1 MAYAFYLNIPTNEID
16 EFVENHEQNSLF
28 QCSKWAQV
36 KNNWEHFFTGVKDGD
51 KIVGTALVLKRNMPL
66 GKSLFYIPRGPV
78 MDYHNQE
85 LVSFFIENL
94 VSLAKKHH
102 AISLRFDPNVYSKK
116 YAYETK
122 DDNHDREN
130 EDIVS
135 YLTSIGT
142 KHNGYTINIE
152 EATQPR
158 FNASTHSCD
167 YLTKLDK
174 KVRQSIKTAEKKGA
188 EFYEGHEYI
197 HEFAQAM
204 KYTEERKG
212 VALRNESYFQR
223 MADIYGDQC
232 IIMVAKLNFDKQIKK
247 LEMEIQQAE
256 KEMLETPY
264 QKQKNQYQLKITNAT
279 KELEKLKEEKQK
291 EGKEEII
298 LSGKLAIF
306 NKNRME
312 FVYAGNNAE
321 YLRFRTIYALY
332 AKYFDIAEKMNIDYV
347 SMGGIEGTLDDGLTK
362 FKSSWNMEVEEYIGE
377 FNYILDPI
385 MYKAFDDIYPWVL
398 KTSAKLRTGK
408 DRVTVKQS

>member
-1 MAYAFYLNIPTNEID
+1 MAYTFYLDIPQNEMD

-36 KNNWEHFFTGVKDGD
+36 KNNWEHFFTCVKENEE
-51 KIVGTALVLKRNMPL
+51 IVGTALVLKRTMPL
-66 GKSLFYIPRGPV
+66 GKCLFYIPRGPV
-78 MDYHNQE
+78 MDYHNQP
-85 LVSFFIENL
+85 LVSFYIEQL
-94 VSLAKKHH
+94 VTLAKQHH
-102 AISLRFDPNVYSKK
+102 AIVLRFDPNVYSKK
-116 YAYETK
+116 YSYETRCE
-122 DDNHDREN
+122 DHPRCN
-130 EDIVS
+130 EDVVS
-135 YLTSIGT
+135 YLTSIGA

-152 EATQPR
+152 ESTQPR
-158 FNASTHSCD
+158 FNAATSSSD
-167 YLTKLDK
+167 YLSKLDK

-188 EFYEGHEYI
+188 EFYQGHEYI

-247 LEMEIQQAE
+247 LEEEIKQSQIAME
-256 KEMLETPY
+256 ETPY

-279 KELEKLKEEKQK
+279 KELDKLKEEKQK

-312 FVYAGNNAE
+312 FVYAGNHAD

-332 AKYFDIAEKMNIDYV
+332 AKYFDIAQQLNIDYV

-362 FKSSWNMEVEEYIGE
+362 FKSSWNMDVEEYIGE

-385 MYKAFDDIYPWVL
+385 MYKAFDDIYPWLL
-398 KTSAKLRTGK
+398 KKSAKLRTGK

>member
-232 IIMVAKLNFDKQIKK
+232 IIMVAKLNFDKQIIK

>member
-1 MAYAFYLNIPTNEID
+1 MAYTFYMNIPKDEMD

-28 QCSKWAQV
+28 QCSKWADV
-36 KNNWEHFFTGVKDGD
+36 KNNWEHFFTCVKDENE
-51 KIVGTALVLKRNMPL
+51 IVGTALVLKRNMPL

-78 MDYHNQE
+78 MDYDNQD
-85 LVSFFIENL
+85 LVSFFIGNL

-102 AISLRFDPNVYSKK
+102 AITLRFDPNVYSRK

-122 DDNHDREN
+122 EQDHPRMN
-130 EDIVS
+130 EHVVS
-135 YLTSIGT
+135 YLTSIGA

-158 FNASTHSCD
+158 FNAATHSND
-167 YLTKLDK
+167 YMSKLDK

-197 HEFAQAM
+197 HEFALAM

-212 VALRNESYFQR
+212 VALRNESYFKR

-247 LEMEIQQAE
+247 LEEEIKQSQILM
-256 KEMLETPY
+256 KETPY
-264 QKQKNQYQLKITNAT
+264 QKQKNQYQLKITNAS

-332 AKYFDIAEKMNIDYV
+332 AKYFDIAEKMHIDYV

-362 FKSSWNMEVEEYIGE
+362 FKSSWNMEIEEYIGE

-398 KTSAKLRTGK
+398 KKSAKLRTGK
-408 DRVTVKQS
+408 DRVTVKQ

>member
-256 KEMLETPY
+256 KELLETPY

>member
-1 MAYAFYLNIPTNEID
+1 MAYTFYLDIPQNEMD

-36 KNNWEHFFTGVKDGD
+36 KNNWEHFFTCVKENEE
-51 KIVGTALVLKRNMPL
+51 IVGTALVLKRTMPL
-66 GKSLFYIPRGPV
+66 GKCLFYIPRGPV
-78 MDYHNQE
+78 MDYHNQT
-85 LVSFFIENL
+85 LVSFYIEQL
-94 VSLAKKHH
+94 VALAKQHH
-102 AISLRFDPNVYSKK
+102 AIVLRFDPNVYSKK
-116 YAYETK
+116 YSYETRCE
-122 DDNHDREN
+122 DHPRCN
-130 EDIVS
+130 EDVVS
-135 YLTSIGT
+135 YLTSIGA

-152 EATQPR
+152 ESTQPR
-158 FNASTHSCD
+158 FNAATSSSD
-167 YLTKLDK
+167 YLSKLEK

-188 EFYEGHEYI
+188 EFYQGHEYI

-247 LEMEIQQAE
+247 LEEEIKQSQIAME
-256 KEMLETPY
+256 ETPY

-279 KELEKLKEEKQK
+279 KELDKLKEEKQK

-312 FVYAGNNAE
+312 FVYAGNHAE

-332 AKYFDIAEKMNIDYV
+332 AKYFDIAQQMNIDYV

-362 FKSSWNMEVEEYIGE
+362 FKSSWNMDVEEYIGE

-385 MYKAFDDIYPWVL
+385 MYKAFDDIYPWLL
-398 KTSAKLRTGK
+398 KKSAKLRTGK

>member
-102 AISLRFDPNVYSKK
+102 AITLRFDPNVYSKK

>member
-1 MAYAFYLNIPTNEID
+1 MAYTFYLDIPQNEMD

-36 KNNWEHFFTGVKDGD
+36 KNNWEHFFTCVKENEE
-51 KIVGTALVLKRNMPL
+51 IVGTALVLKRTMPL
-66 GKSLFYIPRGPV
+66 GKCLFYIPRGPV
-78 MDYHNQE
+78 MDYHNQT
-85 LVSFFIENL
+85 LVSFYIEQL
-94 VSLAKKHH
+94 VTLAKQHH
-102 AISLRFDPNVYSKK
+102 AIVLRFDPNVYSKK
-116 YAYETK
+116 YSYETRCE
-122 DDNHDREN
+122 DHPRCN
-130 EDIVS
+130 EDVVS
-135 YLTSIGT
+135 YLTSIGA

-152 EATQPR
+152 ESTQPR
-158 FNASTHSCD
+158 FNAATSSSD
-167 YLTKLDK
+167 YLSKLDK

-188 EFYEGHEYI
+188 EFYQGHEYI

-247 LEMEIQQAE
+247 LEEEIKQSQIAME
-256 KEMLETPY
+256 ETPY

-279 KELEKLKEEKQK
+279 KELDKLKEEKQK

-312 FVYAGNNAE
+312 FVYAGNHAD

-332 AKYFDIAEKMNIDYV
+332 AKYFDIAQQMNIDYV

-362 FKSSWNMEVEEYIGE
+362 FKSSWNMDVEEYIGE

-385 MYKAFDDIYPWVL
+385 MYKAFDDIYPWLL
-398 KTSAKLRTGK
+398 KKSAKLRTGK

>member
-1 MAYAFYLNIPTNEID
+1 
-16 EFVENHEQNSLF
+16 
-28 QCSKWAQV
+28 
-36 KNNWEHFFTGVKDGD
+36 
-51 KIVGTALVLKRNMPL
+51 
-66 GKSLFYIPRGPV
+66 
-78 MDYHNQE
+78 
-85 LVSFFIENL
+85 
-94 VSLAKKHH
+94 
-102 AISLRFDPNVYSKK
+102 
-116 YAYETK
+116 
-122 DDNHDREN
+122 
-130 EDIVS
+130 
-135 YLTSIGT
+135 
-142 KHNGYTINIE
+142 
-152 EATQPR
+152 
-158 FNASTHSCD
+158 
-167 YLTKLDK
+167 
-174 KVRQSIKTAEKKGA
+174 
-188 EFYEGHEYI
+188 
-197 HEFAQAM
+197 M

>member
-116 YAYETK
+116 YAFATK

-256 KEMLETPY
+256 KELLETPY